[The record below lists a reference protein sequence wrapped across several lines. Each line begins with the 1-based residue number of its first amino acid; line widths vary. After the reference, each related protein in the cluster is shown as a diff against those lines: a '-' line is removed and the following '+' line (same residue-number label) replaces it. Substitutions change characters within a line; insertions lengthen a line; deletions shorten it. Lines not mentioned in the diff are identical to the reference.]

1 MRTTHKRIARST
13 SHALE
18 VELSLI
24 PRDHVDG
31 IWPLAEGHLL
41 RSYRRSDQN
50 IPIGLRDDLRTGHRQ
65 LWLLTQGD
73 VTIVAA
79 GVTCI
84 VALRSGHALKIEH
97 FAGSNIGQWLHLLEE
112 VEAYAKSQGCRKV
125 MWEGRKGWIRL
136 LADYEVSAWTM
147 EKRLDDG

>member
-1 MRTTHKRIARST
+1 MPQDYI
-13 SHALE
+13 
-18 VELSLI
+18 
-24 PRDHVDG
+24 DG
-31 IWPLAEGHLL
+31 IWPQAEPHLL

-50 IPIGLRDDLRTGHRQ
+50 IPVNLRDDLRNGMRQ

-84 VALRSGHALKIEH
+84 VALRSGLALKIEH
-97 FAGSNIGQWLHLLEE
+97 FGGSSLGQWLHLLEE
-112 VEAYAKSQGCRKV
+112 LEDYARHQGCKKV

-136 LADYEVSAWTM
+136 LADYEVTAWVM
-147 EKRLDDG
+147 EKRLEDDGQ